1 MSYPT
6 PPGWYPDTAAPGTE
20 RWWDGTAWT
29 AHTRAPAAAPVP
41 APAPPPQYAAPQ
53 PGGTGRGGG
62 GGSARAVALV
72 AAGAVVVGAV
82 VTGAV
87 LLTGKDDPA
96 TPRAHTSASPS
107 RTGTDEAPGDDDP
120 SPEDTPAAQDPDV
133 LVDQLN
139 GITVPIPDGWE
150 RPERTSGQLLTMRT
164 KESYDCPGA
173 SASYCYHGTV
183 TTRTPGGT
191 DATTPEALAK
201 EDITE
206 AADRAYG
213 KDILGLRM
221 HGGITAHRQVAAGEV
236 AVAGRTGYYIRWK
249 VTTAKGP
256 GGYVQS
262 LAFPSAVGSE
272 SPVIVRYAFDAGPD
286 GPPLALMD
294 TLTEGIRPIG
304 DDATDGGVG
313 SSVEHPAG

>member
-6 PPGWYPDTAAPGTE
+6 PPGWYPDTSAPGTE

-29 AHTRAPAAAPVP
+29 AHTRAPAPAPVHTP
-41 APAPPPQYAAPQ
+41 APAPS
-53 PGGTGRGGG
+53 G

-87 LLTGKDDPA
+87 LLTGNDDPA
-96 TPRAHTSASPS
+96 APAAHASQSPT
-107 RTGTDEAPGDDDP
+107 RTGTGGAPGDDGP
-120 SPEDTPAAQDPDV
+120 SPDGTPVHEDGNV
-133 LVDQLN
+133 LTDQLN
-139 GITVPIPDGWE
+139 GITLPIPDGWE

-164 KESYDCPGA
+164 EKSYECPGA
-173 SASYCYHGTV
+173 SSTYCYPGTV

-191 DATTPEALAK
+191 DATTPEALAE
-201 EDITE
+201 EDIAD
-206 AADRAYG
+206 AADRAYDE
-213 KDILGLRM
+213 DILGRRT
-221 HGGITAHRQVAAGEV
+221 HGGITGHRQTAAGEV
-236 AVAGRTGYYIRWK
+236 TVAGRTGYYIRWK
-249 VTTAKGP
+249 VTTAHGP

-262 LAFPSAVGSE
+262 LAFPSPTGSE

-286 GPPLALMD
+286 GPPLDLMD
-294 TLTEGIRPIG
+294 TLTRGIRPIG

-313 SSVEHPAG
+313 SAVEHTP

>member
-6 PPGWYPDTAAPGTE
+6 PPGWYPDTSAPGTE

-41 APAPPPQYAAPQ
+41 APMPTAVPAPVP
-53 PGGTGRGGG
+53 RG

-87 LLTGKDDPA
+87 LLTGNDEPETPA
-96 TPRAHTSASPS
+96 AHASQPPT
-107 RTGTDEAPGDDDP
+107 RTGTDGVPGDDDP
-120 SPEDTPAAQDPDV
+120 SPDGTPVHEDADV
-133 LVDQLN
+133 LTDQLN
-139 GITVPIPDGWE
+139 GITLPIPDGWE

-164 KESYDCPGA
+164 EKSYACPGA
-173 SASYCYHGTV
+173 SSTYCYPGTV

-191 DATTPEALAK
+191 DATTPQALAK

-206 AADRAYG
+206 AADRAYDE
-213 KDILGLRM
+213 DIVGRRT
-221 HGGITAHRQVAAGEV
+221 HGGITGHRQTAAGEV
-236 AVAGRTGYYIRWK
+236 TVAGRTGYYVRWK
-249 VTTAKGP
+249 VTTAHGP

-262 LAFPSAVGSE
+262 LAFPSPVGSE

-294 TLTEGIRPIG
+294 TLTRGIRPIG
-304 DDATDGGVG
+304 DDATGGGVG

>member
-6 PPGWYPDTAAPGTE
+6 PPGWYPDTSAPGTE

-29 AHTRAPAAAPVP
+29 AHTRAPAAPVP
-41 APAPPPQYAAPQ
+41 APAPLPVPAAQ
-53 PGGTGRGGG
+53 G

-87 LLTGKDDPA
+87 LLTRNDDPEA
-96 TPRAHTSASPS
+96 PAAHASQSPA
-107 RTGTDEAPGDDDP
+107 RTGTDGIPGDDDP
-120 SPEDTPAAQDPDV
+120 SPDGTPAHEDANV
-133 LVDQLN
+133 LTDQLN
-139 GITVPIPDGWE
+139 GITLPIPDGWE
-150 RPERTSGQLLTMRT
+150 RPQRTSGQLLTMRT
-164 KESYDCPGA
+164 KDSYDCPGA
-173 SASYCYHGTV
+173 SSSYCYPGTV

-201 EDITE
+201 EDIAD
-206 AADRAYG
+206 AADRAYDE
-213 KDILGLRM
+213 DIVGRRT
-221 HGGITAHRQVAAGEV
+221 HGGITAHRQAAAGEV
-236 AVAGRTGYYIRWK
+236 TVAGRTGYYIRWK
-249 VTTAKGP
+249 VTTAEGP

-262 LAFPSAVGSE
+262 LAFPSPVGSE

-294 TLTEGIRPIG
+294 TLTKGIRPIG
-304 DDATDGGVG
+304 GGGVG
-313 SSVEHPAG
+313 SSVEHTP

>member
-1 MSYPT
+1 MSCPT

-29 AHTRAPAAAPVP
+29 AHTRAPAAPVPVPVSVAVP
-41 APAPPPQYAAPQ
+41 APAPQ
-53 PGGTGRGGG
+53 R

-87 LLTGKDDPA
+87 LLTRNDDPEA
-96 TPRAHTSASPS
+96 PTAHASQSPT
-107 RTGTDEAPGDDDP
+107 RTGDDGP
-120 SPEDTPAAQDPDV
+120 SPDGTPVHEDAHV
-133 LVDQLN
+133 LTDQLN
-139 GITVPIPDGWE
+139 GITLPVPDGWE

-164 KESYDCPGA
+164 KNSYDCPGA
-173 SASYCYHGTV
+173 ASSYCYPGTV

-191 DATTPEALAK
+191 DATTPEALAE

-206 AADRAYG
+206 AADRAYDE
-213 KDILGLRM
+213 DIIGRRT
-221 HGGITAHRQVAAGEV
+221 HGGITAHRQTAAGEV
-236 AVAGRTGYYIRWK
+236 TVAGRTGYYVRWK

-262 LAFPSAVGSE
+262 LAFPSPTGSE

-286 GPPLALMD
+286 GPPLSLMD

-304 DDATDGGVG
+304 GGPEDGGVG
-313 SSVEHPAG
+313 SAVEHPAG

>member
-41 APAPPPQYAAPQ
+41 APMPVPAPAPQ
-53 PGGTGRGGG
+53 G

-72 AAGAVVVGAV
+72 VAGAVVVGAV

-87 LLTGKDDPA
+87 LLTRNDDPEA
-96 TPRAHTSASPS
+96 PTAHASQSPT
-107 RTGTDEAPGDDDP
+107 RTGTDGVPGDDDP
-120 SPEDTPAAQDPDV
+120 SPDGTPAHEAANV
-133 LVDQLN
+133 LTDQLN
-139 GITVPIPDGWE
+139 GITLPIPDGWE

-164 KESYDCPGA
+164 KDSYDCPGA
-173 SASYCYHGTV
+173 SSSYCYPGTV

-201 EDITE
+201 EDIAE
-206 AADRAYG
+206 AADRAYEE
-213 KDILGLRM
+213 DIVGRRI
-221 HGGITAHRQVAAGEV
+221 HGGITAHRQTAAGEV
-236 AVAGRTGYYIRWK
+236 TVVGRTGYYIRWK

-256 GGYVQS
+256 GGYVQT
-262 LAFPSAVGSE
+262 LAFPSPVGSE

-286 GPPLALMD
+286 GPSLALMD
-294 TLTEGIRPIG
+294 TLTKGIRPLG
-304 DDATDGGVG
+304 GKATDGGVG
-313 SSVEHPAG
+313 SAVEHPAG